1 MLYTWRDVIII
12 TNRILIQV
20 RNNTIN
26 SYDICG
32 KPGGGFLLGVLG
44 VLMDRSGYL

>member
-12 TNRILIQV
+12 TNWILIQV
-20 RNNTIN
+20 RNNN
-26 SYDICG
+26 YDICG